1 MLPKLYLLFLES
13 FLESISEKMT
23 LEEFAKGY
31 TDSPE
36 SYTSTVIVIS
46 KKDVETYN
54 QKAKTPLDVDAFLAG
69 TQCIIG
75 SVNTPEQAA
84 QMQGKTITMKDKN
97 GNALSLQVGSCALNG
112 DISGLSFGYY
122 WSLAGAPEYILVSE
136 AALSQLT
143 DTPVINTIAI
153 QCDPKAE
160 SRLTNQIRS
169 ITQMYPI
176 VAHLEIRTELMQEF
190 QDSMSSL
197 KILSGGVSA
206 ILILIGII
214 NFISVMLTGIF
225 TRRTE
230 LAVMESVGMTKK
242 RNARR

>member
-1 MLPKLYLLFLES
+1 M
-13 FLESISEKMT
+13 
-23 LEEFAKGY
+23 
-31 TDSPE
+31 
-36 SYTSTVIVIS
+36 
-46 KKDVETYN
+46 
-54 QKAKTPLDVDAFLAG
+54 
-69 TQCIIG
+69 
-75 SVNTPEQAA
+75 
-84 QMQGKTITMKDKN
+84 
-97 GNALSLQVGSCALNG
+97 
-112 DISGLSFGYY
+112 SFGHY

-143 DTPVINTIAI
+143 DTPAISTIAI

-160 SRLTNQIRS
+160 NRLTNQIRS

-176 VAHLEIRTELMQEF
+176 VAHLDIRTELMQEF

-242 RNARR
+242 QVQKMLMLEGIYYAVITLALILTAGSGILYLVGFFTEQTANYAVFQYPWGWIAILACFIFAICVFVPMLVYRIATKESITARLRSID